1 MLNSFNPPYNSI
13 EREKITFGIYKYF
26 VVNKDGER
34 MKEIDVKYYNPIC
47 IGKVSRSENI
57 EVINERIGS
66 EVQEIKSKIEELNKS
81 IEIASEIEFIEDFVK
96 NEISPTFIPSEPELK
111 SNLQRKLTYL
121 KLQLED
127 IEHFEIEKRNVN
139 ASYYFHEFTYR
150 ELLQSYEVYSHL
162 TEGMSGNHWEAISI
176 DEIDNYVDNDI
187 MVEKIDSKEILLKAI
202 IDDSGNLLIDN
213 VKRVAKFIPEC
224 CLFILELSRHRGS
237 KWFEK
242 YVPDSSEYLLRPH
255 ELMAVINQ
263 NGDFVITPKWIS
275 KENSIGYELIEKSP
289 EEFDIIFQINHEF
302 FNSSG
307 YKIDISN

>member
-1 MLNSFNPPYNSI
+1 MLSSFNPPYNSI
-13 EREKITFGIYKYF
+13 EREKIAFGIYKYF
-26 VVNKDGER
+26 IVNEDGER
-34 MKEIDVKYYNPIC
+34 IKEIDEKYYNPIC
-47 IGKVSRSENI
+47 IGEVSRSVII
-57 EVINERIGS
+57 EVINERIES
-66 EVQEIKSKIEELNKS
+66 EIQEIKSKIEELNKS
-81 IEIASEIEFIEDFVK
+81 IEITSEIESIEDFVK
-96 NEISPTFIPSEPELK
+96 NEISPTFIPNEPELK
-111 SNLQRKLTYL
+111 PDLQRKLTYL
-121 KLQLED
+121 KLQLEE
-127 IEHFEIEKRNVN
+127 IEHFEIEKRNIN

-150 ELLQSYEVYSHL
+150 ELLPSYEVYSHL
-162 TEGMSGNHWEAISI
+162 TEGISGNYWKAISN
-176 DEIDNYVDNDI
+176 DEIDNYDDNDI

-242 YVPDSSEYLLRPH
+242 YAPDSSEYSLRPH

-275 KENSIGYELIEKSP
+275 KENSIRYELIEKSP